1 MTKIPLSQDDLNEH
15 LAEQL
20 GFLEASA
27 RSFDGGF
34 IGEAKRI
41 ATTIRVLMHETPQSH
56 SVLGQLGLLQKDFV
70 DTSPDYDPKSL
81 AAFHGLVFVRATVSP
96 TSSSGTFKAFLSDT
110 LPFVQG
116 QTLPFTRWWDKIV
129 VVDQKKESFSRK
141 GLILLASNK
150 DGGAHV
156 DPNLDA
162 GYAQLKK
169 SVGWA
174 LVTPT
179 SSDDIPDVQAHSVRQ
194 IAHEVLKT
202 FGRT

>member
-34 IGEAKRI
+34 IGEAKRM

-81 AAFHGLVFVRATVSP
+81 TAFHGLVFVRAKVSP
-96 TSSSGTFKAFLSDT
+96 TSSSGTFKAFLNDT

-116 QTLPFTRWWDKIV
+116 QTLPFTRWWDKVV

-169 SVGWA
+169 SVGWS

-202 FGRT
+202 FGG